1 MHISQVALQERRHVY
16 PSDLIYEEWAFVES
30 FFDDRGR
37 RGRPNLWPLRRV
49 LDAVFYVLRSGCA

>member
-1 MHISQVALQERRHVY
+1 VALQERRHVY